1 MDTSIDRRDESFS
14 ESPSLND
21 DLLPSSSAV
30 NTPTHRRLLS
40 SSTLSSF
47 RPSFDDSSISLGIN
61 RLSSQSISPLGQNS
75 IYELVQG
82 AERSKRHL
90 RTISVNGGT
99 TTVHLKGPTINDI
112 PAVKLPKITKAN
124 PDSYKPY
131 LDSLKDYFNEY
142 ESNNQLTEKTL
153 ETYLKQVDE
162 EDQGANDI
170 HQSAATDASL
180 QDIPGVYFQ
189 EDFRLDNPRVFETV
203 VEGSHISLQDGS
215 SKSLAN
221 NHLLQEKLSWYLD
234 TVEVH
239 LINEI
244 SKSSGS
250 FFTALD
256 DLNKI
261 TTGSKVTAKGL
272 LALQERVD
280 LLDEQQAKKA
290 ISILQKIQKRINTEI
305 LEQSLLQVQTIL
317 QQADL
322 AEATYFNGNYDKALD
337 QIDSIRCLIKGETS
351 KSSLA
356 QSVVS
361 KWPYP
366 LQNLT
371 GLPAL
376 SSLKHLLKNLE
387 SEIGRTYCKMFV
399 DFLIEDLRNHYDHVS
414 KHDTLH
420 RLSSNLQRDNRR
432 FNYIKSDKEINNS
445 FQDVDALFKEKLSHF
460 MKELSRCGELTNAF
474 GRYEQQLLIEVK
486 SIVRSFLPEEDS
498 RTSSHASQTNST
510 QSNARNSLSDNLR
523 LMTPREFEDM
533 LIEIYCRVSEALRRL
548 TIHQKVLLDMSLDF
562 VTESDFANTSQ
573 TDIIMTLDITKSILT
588 TIDVVQTRVS
598 KVIGV
603 RREQTAQISLD
614 YFLRFYSVNGLFL
627 YECEMINGGN
637 TNTTALQDAIGVQTK
652 LFNTAFHSSTL
663 KLISES
669 IEKEPWKSGYLPNEF
684 QILLNQVI
692 QSANEDPEKWINSL
706 KFQYESNVQ
715 SDPEDI
721 QSEERKTL
729 SIDQD
734 SFIVPTVVF
743 NILRCIKNY
752 EMLKL
757 VFPQHT
763 LLYYSNVCEFLRL
776 MNVKIQQSVLKAGAT
791 RTAGLK
797 HITSKHLVICS
808 QLLRFLVHLIPH
820 VKNCFLRSVKQE
832 DKLQVAEELD
842 KIRDLFFD
850 HENEIFAKLVSIM
863 TDRFGTH
870 SAEIKRIDWSQN
882 VQSGQCHRYMEIL
895 VKETLTICNV
905 LQTYLPESQYTS
917 ILSGIFDNY
926 KRLLLTEYTQVHFKD
941 SIEKAIM
948 MRDVDYFRAK
958 LGDVVGYNDSGQVIW
973 EKINSMP
980 TDEDERMAI
989 VMNGNIAQ
997 ERKSVEVARSSLE
1010 SSRAA
1015 TPGKWFGRGQEDKAE
1030 SKKAKDSK
1038 ISPIEKEIA
1047 EVKTESR
1054 EDEKNE
1060 DTTEKPMEE
1069 KKEEAIE
1076 NTKGEKKE
1084 EDIENPK
1091 EEKKEEAIEKPKEK
1105 TKEEAIEDPKEEEK
1119 EATSENLNEEKVN
1132 HSSPEMVAVEL
1143 STDPE
1148 IEKGT
1153 DTKAHDFS
1161 SIVQEAEKE
1170 KVEKKTEENEP
1181 QGSNTQ
1187 NTQFFTANDQLH
1199 DKVDME
1205 TDTIQEGEDA
1215 NSVDEDHNH
1224 ETDKLDQNVPGTSN
1238 IDSEAP
1244 ETPSLQP
1251 RPLDSESQ
1259 ELNKNGKFEGK
1270 GIKQAGL
1277 IEETNAAPREGK
1289 TISPELNDPKDAS
1302 DAQDK
1307 SEQVDQQTSLE
1318 NSEEYPQ
1325 ETSNFHDQHSSV
1337 ELTKEAEIADDR
1349 TPVENSEREEIKQN
1363 SSPKKKTKSK
1373 NKKKKGRR

>member
-99 TTVHLKGPTINDI
+99 TTVHLKGPSINDI

-124 PDSYKPY
+124 PNSYKPY
-131 LDSLKDYFNEY
+131 LESLKDYFNEY

-162 EDQGANDI
+162 EDQLANDI
-170 HQSAATDASL
+170 HQSAADASL
-180 QDIPGVYFQ
+180 QDIPSVYFQ

-221 NHLLQEKLSWYLD
+221 NNLLQEKLSWYLD

-290 ISILQKIQKRINTEI
+290 INILQKIQKRINTEI

-322 AEATYFNGNYDKALD
+322 AEATYLNGNYEKALD
-337 QIDSIRCLIKGETS
+337 QIDSIRCLIKGDTS
-351 KSSLA
+351 KSLLA

-371 GLPAL
+371 ELPAL

-414 KHDTLH
+414 KHDTLY

-432 FNYIKSDKEINNS
+432 FTYIKLDKEINNS
-445 FQDVDALFKEKLSHF
+445 FQDVNALFKEKLSHF

-474 GRYEQQLLIEVK
+474 GRYEQQLLVEVK

-548 TIHQKVLLDMSLDF
+548 TIHQKALLDMSLDF

-684 QILLNQVI
+684 QTLLNQVI

-706 KFQYESNVQ
+706 KFQYENNVQ

-721 QSEERKTL
+721 QGEERKTL

-743 NILRCIKNY
+743 TILRCVKNY

-808 QLLRFLVHLIPH
+808 QLLRFIVHLIPH

-842 KIRDLFFD
+842 KIKDLFFD

-905 LQTYLPESQYTS
+905 LQTYLPENQYTS

-926 KRLLLTEYTQVHFKD
+926 KRLLLAEYTQVHFKD

-1010 SSRAA
+1010 SYRAA
-1015 TPGKWFGRGQEDKAE
+1015 TPGKWFGRGKEEKIE
-1030 SKKAKDSK
+1030 SKKPKDSK
-1038 ISPIEKEIA
+1038 INPKEREIV
-1047 EVKTESR
+1047 EVEQDSKEQ
-1054 EDEKNE
+1054 
-1060 DTTEKPMEE
+1060 
-1069 KKEEAIE
+1069 KKEETKE
-1076 NTKGEKKE
+1076 LPKGET
-1084 EDIENPK
+1084 
-1091 EEKKEEAIEKPKEK
+1091 KEEAIEKPKAEK
-1105 TKEEAIEDPKEEEK
+1105 DEEVIEKQKEEKEEETRENSK
-1119 EATSENLNEEKVN
+1119 EKKVN
-1132 HSSPEMVAVEL
+1132 DSSPQMVAVEY
-1143 STDPE
+1143 STGSE
-1148 IEKGT
+1148 TEKVT
-1153 DTKAHDFS
+1153 ETKAHDTS
-1161 SIVQEAEKE
+1161 STIQEEEDE
-1170 KVEKKTEENEP
+1170 KVEKKTQENGEESEP
-1181 QGSNTQ
+1181 QRNNSQ
-1187 NTQFFTANDQLH
+1187 NTQVPTADDQIQ
-1199 DKVDME
+1199 DRVDME
-1205 TDTIQEGEDA
+1205 TETIQENGDDTS
-1215 NSVDEDHNH
+1215 SVDEDHNQK
-1224 ETDKLDQNVPGTSN
+1224 TDILDENGSGTSN
-1238 IDSEAP
+1238 IDSEVP
-1244 ETPSLQP
+1244 EPPSLQS
-1251 RPLDSESQ
+1251 RPLDSEFQ
-1259 ELNKNGKFEGK
+1259 ELNKNGKLEKLGS
-1270 GIKQAGL
+1270 KQTGL
-1277 IEETNAAPREGK
+1277 IQETNTAPEEGK
-1289 TISPELNDPKDAS
+1289 TVLPELDDEKDIS
-1302 DAQDK
+1302 DIQDT
-1307 SEQVDQQTSLE
+1307 SEQADKQTFLE
-1318 NSEEYPQ
+1318 TSEKAPQ
-1325 ETSNFHDQHSSV
+1325 ETSDANDQRSSV
-1337 ELTKEAEIADDR
+1337 ELTKEVEIAQDQ
-1349 TPVENSEREEIKQN
+1349 TVASSETEGIKQN
-1363 SSPKKKTKSK
+1363 SSPKKKTKPKSR
-1373 NKKKKGRR
+1373 KKKGRR